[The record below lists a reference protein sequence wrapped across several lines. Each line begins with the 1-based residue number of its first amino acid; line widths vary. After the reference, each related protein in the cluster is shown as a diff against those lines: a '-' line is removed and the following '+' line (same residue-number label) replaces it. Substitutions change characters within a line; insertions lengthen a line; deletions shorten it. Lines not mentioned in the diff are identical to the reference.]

1 MCLYVFDNVRWS
13 SVCSRV
19 LLTCVDCV
27 TPAPEKGRRER
38 VARNPM
44 DPVGTSSRSVFSETR
59 EPTTKGAVMVVGFKD
74 LSLRAYLLFLSED
87 VNEDSTNLIFQ

>member
-1 MCLYVFDNVRWS
+1 M
-13 SVCSRV
+13 CSRV